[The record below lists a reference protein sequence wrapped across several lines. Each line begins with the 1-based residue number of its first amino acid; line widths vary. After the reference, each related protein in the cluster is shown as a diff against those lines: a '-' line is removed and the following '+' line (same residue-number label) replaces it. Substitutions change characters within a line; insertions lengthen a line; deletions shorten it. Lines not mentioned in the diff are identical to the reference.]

1 MKHKKCDTHWRTCKA
16 SCEGLQM
23 LSISMHFIPIY
34 LYISVP
40 KTLVPSAFLASTIC
54 ISCLWNLRGWEAWRK
69 SVLEIIM
76 KILKFLSSWNRWWD
90 LKSSYW
96 LCIFPCVH
104 VFPVYALKCQSMKNR
119 QHDPLNMLKR
129 EASLRW
135 SANLKLLHNGH
146 LARQYLLSRASLS
159 AFLVEVGQPVA
170 TVNCKSFTS
179 MWHSANQLWPSD
191 LEMNPAGW
199 TLRHVRRP
207 SSGHTSIAKADPHLK
222 KAFHLKQIL
231 AI

>member
-1 MKHKKCDTHWRTCKA
+1 MRSLAEKRPRDHHEDLEIPVFMKQVVGSQFFILTVY
-16 SCEGLQM
+16 
-23 LSISMHFIPIY
+23 ISMR
-34 LYISVP
+34 
-40 KTLVPSAFLASTIC
+40 
-54 ISCLWNLRGWEAWRK
+54 SC
-69 SVLEIIM
+69 
-76 KILKFLSSWNRWWD
+76 FPH
-90 LKSSYW
+90 
-96 LCIFPCVH
+96 LCTEV
-104 VFPVYALKCQSMKNR
+104 QSMKNR

-129 EASLRW
+129 DASLRW
-135 SANLKLLHNGH
+135 STNLKLLHNGH
-146 LARQYLLSRASLS
+146 LARQYLLSKASLH

-179 MWHSANQLWPSD
+179 MWHNANQLWPSD

-207 SSGHTSIAKADPHLK
+207 SSGRTSISTADPHSK